1 MMIHNIGM
9 TILQEELIT
18 TMINQ
23 VNGGMLAIQLII
35 MPDTTTLSIMET
47 GIMIMD
53 IIHLMFMET
62 LITVLLMAMIAQVSG
77 GTPVIQLITTLV
89 ITIQII
95 IMSMITDLTMT
106 T

>member
-1 MMIHNIGM
+1 MMIHTIGM

-35 MPDTTTLSIMET
+35 MPDTITLSIMET

-62 LITVLLMAMIAQVSG
+62 WITVLPMAMIAQVSG
-77 GTPVIQLITTLV
+77 GTPVIQLITMLV